1 VSCRV
6 SSQPK
11 LAGSFV
17 GLIYIGGHGE
27 RGAYSLRQTKPEWVC
42 ERARHPACGGA
53 GRLAPE
59 RCCVLRWRW
68 CHPTCVPC

>member
-27 RGAYSLRQTKPEWVC
+27 RGAYSLRQTKPE
-42 ERARHPACGGA
+42 
-53 GRLAPE
+53 
-59 RCCVLRWRW
+59 
-68 CHPTCVPC
+68 